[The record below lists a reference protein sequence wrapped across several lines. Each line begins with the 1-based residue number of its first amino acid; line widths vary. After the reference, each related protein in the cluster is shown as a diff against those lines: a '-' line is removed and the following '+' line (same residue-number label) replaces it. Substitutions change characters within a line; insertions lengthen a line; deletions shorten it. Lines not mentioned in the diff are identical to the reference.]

1 MSQQIKTIRQA
12 YKRWKIKSQIR
23 GIEREIA
30 KLESRLIGPAQSV

>member
-1 MSQQIKTIRQA
+1 MAQKITTLRTA

-30 KLESRLIGPAQSV
+30 KIESRMS